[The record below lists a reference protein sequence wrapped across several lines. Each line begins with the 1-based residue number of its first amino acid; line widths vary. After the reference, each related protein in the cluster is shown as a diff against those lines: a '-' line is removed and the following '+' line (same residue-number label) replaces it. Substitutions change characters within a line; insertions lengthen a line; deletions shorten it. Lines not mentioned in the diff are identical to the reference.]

1 MNGMQEPPLKP
12 HDMGGLPAGGIDPAE
27 NEHVLWE
34 KRVDAMMVLLQHP
47 SRALLTTD
55 ELRKNIEALGPEA
68 YSGMSYYERWIS
80 AIAATLLERGI
91 ITSEELGRGI
101 EAVIAR
107 EAVLP

>member
-27 NEHVLWE
+27 KEHVLWE
-34 KRVDAMMVLLQHP
+34 KRVDAMMALLHHP

-68 YSGMSYYERWIS
+68 YSKMSYYERWIS
-80 AIAATLLERGI
+80 AIAATLLERGV
-91 ITSEELGRGI
+91 ITSEELARGI
-101 EAVIAR
+101 EAVMAR

>member
-1 MNGMQEPPLKP
+1 MEEPPLKP
-12 HDMGGLPAGGIDPAE
+12 HDMGGLAAGDIDAAGK
-27 NEHVLWE
+27 EHVRWE
-34 KRVDAMMVLLQHP
+34 KRVDAMMMLLQHP

-68 YSGMSYYERWIS
+68 YTKMSYYERWIA

-101 EAVIAR
+101 EATIKS
-107 EAVLP
+107 EQVLP